1 MKSNQAFLALFLL
14 VCAGLLQAAPRSG
27 FYADYRKVTDPD
39 FKEWNA
45 AFRKDRALESIAEE
59 LNTMVRIPS
68 PIALSLEEC
77 GEANAFYDPEA
88 RRVSLCY
95 EMASELIDLF
105 GEDRPDEEVDDLVS
119 GTMMFFLGHE
129 VGHALTDVLDLPIT
143 GREEDAADQL
153 AVLMLSDGSEDSE
166 LALIAAAETFARW
179 AEDAEADDDSFA
191 DEHSLDQQRLYN
203 ILCWSYGRDP
213 DAYEDF
219 VTDGLLPEARAE
231 GCAEEFERLDRSWN
245 RLLEDH
251 LVSDSPLQKSKVD
264 RNRKHQQYEDEDEE
278 LETVGYSRR

>member
-1 MKSNQAFLALFLL
+1 MKPKQALMALFLL
-14 VCAGLLQAAPRSG
+14 VCTGLLHAAPRAG
-27 FYADYRKVTDPD
+27 FYADYQKVTDPD
-39 FKEWNA
+39 FKEWNT
-45 AFRKDRALESIAEE
+45 AFRKERALEGIAEE
-59 LNTMVRIPS
+59 LNSMVRIPS

-105 GEDRPDEEVDDLVS
+105 GEDRSEEEVDDLVS

-166 LALIAAAETFARW
+166 LALIAAAETFATW
-179 AEDAEADDDSFA
+179 AEDAEADEDSFA
-191 DEHSLDQQRLYN
+191 DEHSLDEQRLYN

-213 DAYEDF
+213 EAYEDF
-219 VTDGLLPEARAE
+219 VTDGLLPEDRAD
-231 GCAEEFERLDRSWN
+231 GCAEEFERLERSWN
-245 RLLEDH
+245 RLLEEH
-251 LVSDSPLQKSKVD
+251 LITDSPMRR
-264 RNRKHQQYEDEDEE
+264 RNAESDDQEEAEEEED
-278 LETVGYSRR
+278 LETVGYKRR

>member
-1 MKSNQAFLALFLL
+1 MKPNQALLALLL
-14 VCAGLLQAAPRSG
+14 FVCAGVLSAAPRSG

-39 FKEWNA
+39 FQEWNA
-45 AFRKDRALESIAEE
+45 AFRKDRALETIADE
-59 LNTMVRIPS
+59 LNSMVRVPS

-105 GEDRPDEEVDDLVS
+105 GEDRPDDEVDDLVS

-166 LALIAAAETFARW
+166 IALIAAAETFATW
-179 AEDAEADDDSFA
+179 AESAEADEDTFA
-191 DEHSLDQQRLYN
+191 DEHSLDLQRLYN

-213 DAYEDF
+213 KAYEDF

-231 GCAEEFERLDRSWN
+231 GCAEEFAKLERSWN

-251 LVSDSPLQKSKVD
+251 LVSDSPLS
-264 RNRKHQQYEDEDEE
+264 NRRVKPDYEDEREDEDEQ
-278 LETVGYSRR
+278 ETVGYSRR